1 MARSVRDLRLALRLL
16 DGPDGLDPYAVALPR
31 ARPSGVTRVGWACE
45 VFGPVDADVAA
56 AVASAAAKLADL
68 GLHVEQVPFPEL
80 AERDYTLTSATL
92 FTAEMLPYLRR
103 VTAGRE
109 GELHPVIA
117 RTLQAPAV
125 GLPDYLSAERD
136 VEQLRST
143 FARWFQAYDALLC
156 PVVTFP
162 APLHAQSHH
171 DVGGVDVPARGVM
184 RATVPFNLTGLP
196 AVALPFGATATG
208 LPVGIQLVG
217 HWWADDDLLALA
229 QRLEA
234 VSPVQGQR
242 PTFSMS

>member
-16 DGPDGLDPYAVALPR
+16 DGPDGLDPYAVSLPR
-31 ARPSGVTRVGWACE
+31 ARSSGVTRVGWASD